1 MGEDILGNQFT
12 EIYETRRCQRLRSRE
27 YQNFGGESSVLEKK
41 NERERGRKTSEVV
54 WKLVP
59 FYT

>member
-41 NERERGRKTSEVV
+41 NERERERK
-54 WKLVP
+54 KDM
-59 FYT
+59 

>member
-1 MGEDILGNQFT
+1 MGEDTLGNQFT

-41 NERERGRKTSEVV
+41 NERGRRKTCEVV
-54 WKLVP
+54 WKLAP

>member
-27 YQNFGGESSVLEKK
+27 YQNFGESSVLEKK
-41 NERERGRKTSEVV
+41 NERERGRKTCEVV